1 MTDMTMAAN
10 KNNESERLNQIVL
23 DSLTSHIAVLDNEG
37 FILAVNAAWIE
48 FANRNGYKMT
58 DHTGINYLEICDL
71 CSGKDSE
78 EAPLVAKGIR
88 EIIEDRKKS
97 FSLEYPCHS
106 LTEENWFCVRVTPYE
121 DRELKGIVVA
131 HENITERK
139 IAENKILEISH
150 DLEKRIKDR
159 TEELATANYELR
171 KEIREREITE
181 QQLRQSE
188 EKFRQIVETSEEGMW
203 IINGD
208 GITTFVNRKMARM
221 LGYSLVEM
229 LGKPM
234 EYFMDE
240 EGRKLSSKKVHDK
253 IEIIKKLRDFKFIK
267 KAGGEVWTII
277 SANPIYDSS
286 GEFEGMLAMLTDI
299 TERKMAEEHLRRSEA
314 NLAEAQN
321 IAMLGSWE
329 WDIDSNRIHWSD
341 VTYKIFGYEPGEV
354 DVDLKLYLSHI
365 HTDDHERIT
374 ERVTRMKSST
384 NLDESEFR
392 IVRKDGECR
401 YVYSKSNYDLD
412 NTGKIFRAY
421 GAIQDIT
428 HRKLSEQALLEAEQ
442 KQTEAAR
449 MAERSSRMA
458 SIGVMASGITHEINQ
473 PLNLIR
479 LTADSILMA
488 RRRNLDVSVEEMV
501 ENFKAISDHVKR
513 MDKIIQHMREF
524 WVSPTSVSQEL
535 FNLNDAIK
543 NGLTLIEQQLSS
555 HRIELECSLTDTE
568 LKVSGNRIHIE
579 QIVINL
585 VANSMHA
592 LDEIERE
599 RKIISVVTEK
609 HGDNARLI
617 VIDNGPGFSVQHS
630 EDLFDPFYSTRKPG
644 LGTGLGLAIVK
655 RFVDELAGKIEAQNS
670 EKEGAEFMLMFPLS
684 GEETTE

>member
-1 MTDMTMAAN
+1 MSALPNQKN
-10 KNNESERLNQIVL
+10 KIDRLNQIVL
-23 DSLTSHIAVLDNEG
+23 DSLTSHIAVLDNTG
-37 FILAVNAAWIE
+37 FIIAVNTAWVE
-48 FANRNGYKMT
+48 FAARNGAEGVSHVGMS
-58 DHTGINYLEICDL
+58 YLEVCDL

-88 EIIEDRKKS
+88 DIIEGRQK
-97 FSLEYPCHS
+97 FYTLEYPCHS
-106 LTEENWFCVRVTPYE
+106 PTERNWFCARITPYDDE
-121 DRELKGIVVA
+121 DLKGVVVS

-139 IAENKILEISH
+139 IAENKLLEISR
-150 DLEKRIKDR
+150 DLEKRIKER
-159 TEELATANYELR
+159 TEELAAANYELR
-171 KEIREREITE
+171 REIREREITE

-203 IINGD
+203 IVNGE
-208 GITTFVNRKMARM
+208 GMTTFVNRKMARM

-240 EGRKLSSKKVHDK
+240 EGKKLASKKIQSK
-253 IEIIKKLRDFKFIK
+253 IEIIKQRRDFKFIK
-267 KAGGEVWTII
+267 KAGGEVWAII

-286 GEFEGMLAMLTDI
+286 GELEGMLAMLTDI
-299 TERKMAEEHLRRSEA
+299 TERKMAEEHLLRSEA

-329 WDIDSNRIHWSD
+329 WDIESNIIRWSD
-341 VTYKIFGYEPGEV
+341 VTYRIFGYQPGEV
-354 DVDLKLYLSHI
+354 EVDLDFYLSHI
-365 HTDDHERIT
+365 HPDDRDRIT
-374 ERVTRMKSST
+374 TRVQSMRNSKEI
-384 NLDESEFR
+384 DEAEFR
-392 IVRKDGECR
+392 IVRKDGESR
-401 YVYSKSNYDLD
+401 YVYSKSYIDLD
-412 NTGKIFRAY
+412 NSGKAYRAY
-421 GAIQDIT
+421 GALQDIT
-428 HRKLSEQALLEAEQ
+428 QRKLSEQALIEAEQ

-488 RRRNLDVSVEEMV
+488 RRRNIDVPVEEMI
-501 ENFKAISDHVKR
+501 ENFSAISEHVKR

-524 WVSPTSVSQEL
+524 WVSPTSVSHEL
-535 FNLNDAIK
+535 FDLNEAIAK
-543 NGLTLIEQQLSS
+543 GLTLIEQQLSS
-555 HRIELECSLTDTE
+555 HRIDLEFSLTSTP

-599 RKIISVVTEK
+599 RKVISVITEK
-609 HGDNARLI
+609 RGNNARL
-617 VIDNGPGFSVQHS
+617 VVKDNGPGFSVKHP
-630 EDLFDPFYSTRKPG
+630 EDLFDPFFSTRKPG
-644 LGTGLGLAIVK
+644 SGTGLGLAIVK
-655 RFVDELAGKIEAQNS
+655 RFVDELSGKIEAMNN
-670 EKEGAEFMLMFPLS
+670 ETEGAKFIVMFPLN
-684 GEETTE
+684 GKEAAG